1 MCAQES
7 FPAHLLRGKDW
18 KNLSIEDLKRQQHPS
33 QNEISHKSVKAVSG
47 FLPASPSSPMASL
60 FAITPESTEFSTAK
74 RTAMNKTEAMYA
86 TAYLEAERLQ
96 GKILAWKFESMR
108 LVMAAKTCY
117 IPDFMVILPDKT
129 IRFDEV
135 KGFWRDDARV
145 KIKMAAELF
154 PYFFFRA
161 IQWDS
166 KKKLWKI
173 ENFS

>member
-7 FPAHLLRGKDW
+7 FPAHLLRGRDW
-18 KNLSIEDLKRQQHPS
+18 KNLSVEDLKRQKSCS
-33 QNEISHKSVKAVSG
+33 QNENFKKNVPVSSG
-47 FLPASPSSPMASL
+47 LPASPSGSPASL
-60 FAITPESTEFSTAK
+60 LAVTPYSTEFSAAK
-74 RTAMNKTEAMYA
+74 RAVMNKTEAMYA

-117 IPDFMVILPDKT
+117 IPDFMVILPDRT

-166 KKKLWKI
+166 KEKFWKI